1 MCLQVKLFICDW
13 QVPET
18 FLNNLW
24 LSKAWPVG
32 KRKKGNLYN
41 WKNDKQNDFFSTPG
55 ILINYGT
62 NMIYSQK

>member
-1 MCLQVKLFICDW
+1 MCLQVKLFICDKYLKRFW
-13 QVPET
+13 TISGWVRLDLLGKEKKET
-18 FLNNLW
+18 
-24 LSKAWPVG
+24 
-32 KRKKGNLYN
+32 YIN